1 MLLKDDTRK
10 IQEQLGAACRIGSD
24 AQLELSRPEALA
36 HYQRLIRNIFN
47 NTLETAFPITKEW
60 LVPTDWQYLV
70 SEFMEKHA
78 TQTPAVWQM
87 PREFAGF
94 VTANVYAKTL
104 NKPALNDL
112 LWLEWYEIEVHTMPD
127 VEEPASMKTV
137 YQLNDSLIM
146 NPYHR
151 IINLTYPVHKMH
163 ADKAAAKPGDYY
175 ILIYRMMDSGS
186 VHFLEISPVH
196 VFILQ
201 NIIQGSQSLPEIMPI
216 VLSQFNFDNKEAIQ
230 KYLALFCSD
239 LVDKKI
245 LIIT

>member
-1 MLLKDDTRK
+1 MLLKADTRK
-10 IQEQLGAACRIGSD
+10 IQEQFGAVCRKQNIVKL
-24 AQLELSRPEALA
+24 QLSRPEALV

-47 NTLETAFPITKEW
+47 NTLITAFPITNEW
-60 LVPTDWQYLV
+60 LTVDDWQYLV
-70 SEFMEKHA
+70 SEFMAKHA
-78 TQTPAVWQM
+78 AQTPAVWQM
-87 PREFAGF
+87 PREFVEF
-94 VTANVYAKTL
+94 VTENIYAATL

-112 LWLEWYEIEVHTMPD
+112 LWLEWYEIEVHTMRD
-127 VEEPASMKTV
+127 VEEPPIMKTI

-163 ADKAAAKPGDYY
+163 ADEAAAEPGDYY
-175 ILIYRMMDSGS
+175 VLTYRVMDSGD
-186 VHFLEISPVH
+186 VRFIEISPVH

-201 NIIQGSQSLPEIMPI
+201 NIIEGPQSLPEIVPG
-216 VLSQFNFDNKEAIQ
+216 VLSQFNFDNEEAIQ
-230 KYLALFCSD
+230 KYLAFFCSD